1 MFQYR
6 QYLRC
11 AYKTRNPPRVG
22 CVAVVSPDHQLGQGR
37 ADQGRPAQPSPVWA
51 SAPVFRSVSFCRASP
66 AQPGPAQPSPAQPR
80 VPCSAAPAAAARA
93 GGEML
98 AGDVDAGHL
107 TVTFITLCSAL
118 ASRSRHS
125 YRQPQHALPIYLY
138 NLFYYLSMLYLFYI
152 NSFNSVLKCFFNG
165 QTRTSKRKSSK
176 LFPLSCSCVT

>member
-1 MFQYR
+1 M
-6 QYLRC
+6 
-11 AYKTRNPPRVG
+11 
-22 CVAVVSPDHQLGQGR
+22 VSPDHQLGQGR
-37 ADQGRPAQPSPVWA
+37 ADQGRPAQPSPAQCGPVWA

-66 AQPGPAQPSPAQPR
+66 AQPSPAQPSPAQPR

-118 ASRSRHS
+118 ASRSRHYS

-176 LFPLSCSCVT
+176 LFPLSCTRVS

>member
-1 MFQYR
+1 M
-6 QYLRC
+6 
-11 AYKTRNPPRVG
+11 
-22 CVAVVSPDHQLGQGR
+22 VSPDHQLGQGR
-37 ADQGRPAQPSPVWA
+37 ADQGRPAQPSPA
-51 SAPVFRSVSFCRASP
+51 QPSP
-66 AQPGPAQPSPAQPR
+66 AQCGPVLQFSGQCPSAGRRQPSPAQPSPAQPR

-107 TVTFITLCSAL
+107 TVTFIPLCSAL

-152 NSFNSVLKCFFNG
+152 NSFNSVLKCFLMV
-165 QTRTSKRKSSK
+165 RPAPRKERVPNYSHFHVLVFLDDCPACGRVS
-176 LFPLSCSCVT
+176 PRVT

>member
-1 MFQYR
+1 M
-6 QYLRC
+6 
-11 AYKTRNPPRVG
+11 
-22 CVAVVSPDHQLGQGR
+22 VSPDHQLGQGR
-37 ADQGRPAQPSPVWA
+37 ADQGRPAQPSVGQCSSFPVSVLLQGVA
-51 SAPVFRSVSFCRASP
+51 SPARPSP
-66 AQPGPAQPSPAQPR
+66 AQPGPAQPR

-107 TVTFITLCSAL
+107 TVTFIPLCSAL

-152 NSFNSVLKCFFNG
+152 NSFNSVLKCFLMV
-165 QTRTSKRKSSK
+165 RPAPRKERVPNYSHFHVLVLLDDCPACGRVS
-176 LFPLSCSCVT
+176 PRVT